1 MLLSYLGACGF
12 QPALAPGAPATT
24 LQSRILIEEPDDRA
38 TFLIAQRLEERLGQ
52 PTAPDLSLDVS
63 LAIEERPAAFTSD
76 REITRY
82 TLEGDLTYSVTDTTG
97 RTVANGTVRSFTA
110 YSATG
115 TTVATLAAEED
126 AEDRLAIA
134 LADLLVAR
142 LIAEIPPEPTIAVS
156 GSASAGLTRR

>member
-1 MLLSYLGACGF
+1 MH
-12 QPALAPGAPATT
+12 QAP
-24 LQSRILIEEPDDRA
+24 RREPDDRA
-38 TFLIAQRLEERLGQ
+38 TFLIAERLEERLGQ

-63 LAIEERPAAFTSD
+63 LAIDERPAAFTSD

-82 TLEGDLTYSVTDTTG
+82 TLEGALTYRVTDTTG
-97 RTVANGTVRSFTA
+97 QTVARGTVRSFTA

-126 AEDRLAIA
+126 AEDRLAVA

-142 LIAEIPPEPTIAVS
+142 LVAEIPSDPRITVS
-156 GSASAGLTRR
+156 GSASAGITNR